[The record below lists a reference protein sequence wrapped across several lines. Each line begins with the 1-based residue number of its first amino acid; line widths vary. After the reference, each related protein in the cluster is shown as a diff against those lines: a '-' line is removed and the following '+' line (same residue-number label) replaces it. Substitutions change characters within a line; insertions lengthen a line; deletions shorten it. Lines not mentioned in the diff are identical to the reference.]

1 MGPTWSMDLI
11 CRLAGIQGR
20 VQEGVPLM
28 EWDFITVTKTHWK
41 NECTSWCLFPCLGG
55 PSVLG
60 QSRPGRRKKK
70 YLFHCLCGWWKI
82 NGVFFVSA
90 FCLTL
95 AGLSGNSCTDLC
107 VSLVISYSTY
117 HLHDAELR
125 RLHSSLHHKLY
136 MPHAGESACAFLLAV
151 LASVS
156 TYYYE

>member
-1 MGPTWSMDLI
+1 MYFLMSLPLLGWTI
-11 CRLAGIQGR
+11 CPGTVKAWEKEKEIPFSLSLW
-20 VQEGVPLM
+20 LM
-28 EWDFITVTKTHWK
+28 K
-41 NECTSWCLFPCLGG
+41 NKWC
-55 PSVLG
+55 
-60 QSRPGRRKKK
+60 
-70 YLFHCLCGWWKI
+70 
-82 NGVFFVSA
+82 FFVSA